1 MRPSKFQE
9 RDVNPIAS
17 LPFPI
22 PSISAGG
29 PLTFH
34 SSKFTSCLYPGRISG
49 LLTCDVVTSRLTH
62 LLGSGGG
69 FKIETLVCQPHS
81 DVHGLHFPLFFFFL
95 GEGFHSTVL
104 FRIELSNF
112 FYSLFFSFCFRP
124 WLDGGSEG
132 WRAGLWMWMWRA
144 CRMSMQELGSL
155 WTELNEVMVR
165 IYFASA
171 WGFRGVLR

>member
-81 DVHGLHFPLFFFFL
+81 DVHGLSIFRYSFL
-95 GEGFHSTVL
+95 LGRGLSLHGFIPYRTEYS
-104 FRIELSNF
+104 
-112 FYSLFFSFCFRP
+112 FYPFLFSFCFRFY
-124 WLDGGSEG
+124 LNGGTEG
-132 WRAGLWMWMWRA
+132 
-144 CRMSMQELGSL
+144 
-155 WTELNEVMVR
+155 
-165 IYFASA
+165 
-171 WGFRGVLR
+171 